1 MYNMSEKKSTNRT
14 AEINESIRDNTLRV
28 VDEMAKIQPQMAQSV
43 SNIQHD
49 TIETSKNMV
58 KTVFDTQKQIAS
70 GLNVSVPSQV
80 SEQITRQS
88 NELTNNFVRATAIYQ
103 QLVISALE
111 AARENTRIYSKTVDA
126 LTDYNTN
133 ILNAWTSFWTAPQQQ
148 FTRA

>member
-88 NELTNNFVRATAIYQ
+88 NELTNNFVRATGIYQ

-133 ILNAWTSFWTAPQQQ
+133 ILNAWTSFWAAQQQQ